1 MWSSATRSRGRP
13 PEMAS
18 PWGKT
23 SALSVFHMAHGADR
37 QGKGREGLFGLP
49 PLQTEGAANT
59 KQQQFLSR
67 AQVLN
72 LPRRPIV
79 QFISLSTRSSFSR
92 QPAWSAPHA
101 ASLALSSFAV
111 RARSRPLASSTS
123 PPAADAPTPADGP
136 PSCAGAPPPP
146 PEARRRVAAHKSLS
160 RCAMSQATC
169 KWSFGCWKAPTGA

>member
-1 MWSSATRSRGRP
+1 M
-13 PEMAS
+13 
-18 PWGKT
+18 
-23 SALSVFHMAHGADR
+23 
-37 QGKGREGLFGLP
+37 
-49 PLQTEGAANT
+49 
-59 KQQQFLSR
+59 
-67 AQVLN
+67 LN

-146 PEARRRVAAHKSLS
+146 PEARRRGAQVSQPLRDVPDDLQVVVRLLESSHRCLDERVRKALREMLFSLWLL
-160 RCAMSQATC
+160 
-169 KWSFGCWKAPTGA
+169 K